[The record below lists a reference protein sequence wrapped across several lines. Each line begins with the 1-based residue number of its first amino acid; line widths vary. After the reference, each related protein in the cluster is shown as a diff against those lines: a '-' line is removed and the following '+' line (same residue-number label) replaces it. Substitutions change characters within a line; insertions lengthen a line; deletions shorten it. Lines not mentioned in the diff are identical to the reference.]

1 MLARAVVRN
10 ALFFGKVD
18 RTQILLPWSTYTTP
32 EISHVGK
39 YAWQMEQEKVEFDTY
54 TKFYARLDRA
64 ICMDT
69 KGFIKIHTKKGTDE
83 ILGATIVGGPAGDMI
98 SMLTSMIYNKLGLS
112 KIGASVYAYPT
123 YAEGIK
129 HLAD

>member
-1 MLARAVVRN
+1 
-10 ALFFGKVD
+10 
-18 RTQILLPWSTYTTP
+18 
-32 EISHVGK
+32 
-39 YAWQMEQEKVEFDTY
+39 
-54 TKFYARLDRA
+54 
-64 ICMDT
+64 MDT

-83 ILGATIVGGPAGDMI
+83 ILGATIVGGPAGDLI
-98 SMLTSMIYNKLGLS
+98 SMLTSFMFNNLGLS